1 MKVSEINV
9 KEKIYN
15 EIYDQVTN
23 GKITSKDIITERA
36 LTEIY
41 HVSKSPVR
49 EALLA
54 LCNDGILRSIPRVG
68 YQIVPVSFQNVMN
81 LIQLRCDI
89 EVCGFRRSFEKI
101 TPDNILELKHIASK
115 SHEILEKRERD
126 DCDFAANSWK
136 INYEFH
142 SYLYSL
148 SGNGFALNILEKL
161 IRQSATYI
169 AQYFIADWGR
179 DAAITGAWH
188 EKLIEAIEEKDLDKA
203 CTILMNDI
211 CSVKTQISALYQ
223 QEI

>member
-1 MKVSEINV
+1 MNVTEINI

-23 GKITSKDIITERA
+23 GKITSKDIITEKA

-54 LCNDGILRSIPRVG
+54 LCNDGILHSIPRVG
-68 YQIVPVSFQNVMN
+68 YQIVPVSLQNVMN

-89 EVCGFRRSFEKI
+89 EICGFRRSFDKI
-101 TPDNILELKHIASK
+101 RPDNILELKRIAAK
-115 SHEILEKRERD
+115 SHEIVEKRGRD
-126 DCDFAANSWK
+126 GCDFASNSWK
-136 INYEFH
+136 VNYEFH

-169 AQYFIADWGR
+169 AQYFISDWNR

-188 EKLIEAIEEKDLDKA
+188 EKLIKAIEEKNLDEA
-203 CTILMNDI
+203 CMILMNDI

-223 QEI
+223 QKI